1 MPEIINGLFQDYL
14 EPTGTNDPRQQQLIG
29 NQATQEGYYQPA
41 YNPTPEYQPLPE
53 YQEQEQNRP
62 LTEAENKPEMLADT
76 AVHVMSQ
83 PPVTQGSLGF
93 DPSLLSEEDLAN
105 LDLSG
110 LDAEALNNLTYQ
122 DVTASLTGVSPAP
135 TSAEGW
141 ANLYGQYGQ
150 TLSAGMSPNIDI
162 DDRTYAYNYA
172 LATQGG
178 MDYQGTP
185 EELRAAAGLPDTFS
199 VYDNPQAGITT
210 ENAQGAYQ
218 ALTSTTDPMEALS
231 QYYGIDLQAAT
242 PNEQSVYTN
251 AELYGTTAE
260 NMAEFQSVITPVLQQ
275 VIPYIQMT
283 QGLRFDDAL
292 EYAYKHDPMVAAIYN
307 KYGVDL
313 FRQTDDGS
321 TYFYDPFSGLEAR
334 TVEVKDTSFRDVGL
348 ALSLAAVGAMLG
360 PVIGGPV
367 TEALAL
373 EGATATAVNAAI
385 TNGLTTALQGG
396 DFKDILT
403 SAVTAGVTGPLNQ
416 YVGNALGV
424 SDEIAAGIV
433 EAGLQKAQGADT
445 EAALLSGF
453 IAAGSEWLRGQLPA
467 DEADVAALQERANLE
482 NITGEQALTGSG
494 DIINTVSSRDARN
507 ALTQAIN
514 SNPSATLSEII
525 VTAQR
530 IAPDLTSAVWD
541 TVTNELTTAISST
554 STGGMLT
561 GDSPAGGM
569 EEVVVTGRQTVGDTE
584 YFTSS
589 TGFILD
595 PETLQPL
602 GRRVVE
608 GANGVIYFFDE
619 GDTPL
624 NEAGYGLAD
633 SFTKLYGDNRWQ
645 EWLEGITP
653 ENSKSLFGHEIT
665 WDMIYG
671 NQDLPSA
678 VVERLNEDV
687 TQGNEELFT
696 EITKPEYIPPTE
708 QPELPP
714 TDTSVEIPEVDI
726 ENLPPEVV
734 VDTTPPTPPTPPDNV
749 QVPTNVTGGG
759 SAGGATGGGL
769 LTGQTTT
776 QPAGTTTQPAGG
788 TTQTVVDTTSTTQP
802 TTQTQA
808 QQTATDILTH
818 ATSGGE
824 YREDYDYNNDGRVTS
839 ADALMAL
846 KLGGVSREDLFGY
859 VETIFGSTVDDITAS
874 LDSIGDLEE
883 QITTG
888 QEIIGA
894 VTDERDALAGQVTT
908 LEGQLADAQAAADAA
923 VAAGDA
929 NAAALQANADAI
941 QEQLNA
947 TTVELD
953 NANATITGLETELGT
968 TQETLAATQEQ
979 LATTQEERDAAQTAV
994 ADLTGLLDTAN
1005 VDLETKTAEIENLN
1019 STVETLNT
1027 DIEVLTGDLDMAN
1040 ATVAG
1045 LEEQLQTAKDT
1056 NADNVADLESQLKDA
1071 QDNAAGIQESLDAK
1085 TTELAD
1091 ANATIETLNGEV
1103 ETLNTTV
1110 EDLNGQLEAKQG
1122 ELDIANTTIADLT
1135 DKLGTSEAANVELT
1149 NQLNE
1154 ANTEVATLEGNLET
1168 AQQINTELTNNL
1180 EAANSTVETLTGQLE
1195 DANAELDALKDE
1207 YAAAV
1212 VANQENVDELEQAVK
1227 DKEGE
1232 VAGLEGDLADANA
1245 TIEDLEGQ
1253 LSDNEEEISGLEGS
1267 LADALATIAG
1277 LEGDLAASQA
1287 ATETAIAEGQAAAEA
1302 AGEAGYETGYGEG
1315 FGTGYGEGEGAG
1327 YGKGFGS
1334 GMLSASANQ
1343 PVTTR
1348 PLPDMPE
1355 VKYGVPLASLFGT
1368 TDYMQQ
1374 LLERLR
1380 A

>member
-1 MPEIINGLFQDYL
+1 MVQIVNSLFADYL
-14 EPTGTNDPRQQQLIG
+14 EPTGIADPRQTLLTGEQTTTTDPVIAPVIQPLTDPTPTYEQQPL
-29 NQATQEGYYQPA
+29 TKTLQEGFTKEPLVEQTSTPTMIVDPIDYVDPA
-41 YNPTPEYQPLPE
+41 
-53 YQEQEQNRP
+53 
-62 LTEAENKPEMLADT
+62 AT
-76 AVHVMSQ
+76 A
-83 PPVTQGSLGF
+83 F
-93 DPSLLSEEDLAN
+93 DPSTIDLDALAN

-110 LDAEALNNLTYQ
+110 LDLEALNNLTYQ
-122 DVTASLTGVSPAP
+122 DVTSSLTGVSPAP

-141 ANLYGQYGQ
+141 ANLYGQYAQ
-150 TLSAGMSPNIDI
+150 TLGAGMSPNIDI

-185 EELRAAAGLPDTFS
+185 EELRAAVGLPDTFS

-210 ENAQGAYQ
+210 ESAQGAYQ

-251 AELYGTTAE
+251 ADKYGTTAE

-283 QGLRFDDAL
+283 QGLRYDDAL
-292 EYAYKHDPMVAAIYN
+292 EYAYKNDPMVAAIYN

-348 ALSLAAVGAMLG
+348 ALTGAALTAIVGPQIGAALGGTQTANAIGSAISSGLSTAATGGDVSDVLRSMATAGILNYGAAELVNNVDLQETLNQIGEEFGFGTTVEAVQESGSFVPSALTEQGLTGGSFTGSLAQVGAEAGKGLG
-360 PVIGGPV
+360 DVLASVAQAIIDPSWTPIDLGDANIIINFANEAASNPELRESLDVGLDILRNMAQTAAEVYQENTGQTPELSVDLGIEFDPQQETAIEV
-367 TEALAL
+367 DTET
-373 EGATATAVNAAI
+373 GV
-385 TNGLTTALQGG
+385 TTAGLPQ
-396 DFKDILT
+396 
-403 SAVTAGVTGPLNQ
+403 P
-416 YVGNALGV
+416 
-424 SDEIAAGIV
+424 EIT
-433 EAGLQKAQGADT
+433 T
-445 EAALLSGF
+445 E
-453 IAAGSEWLRGQLPA
+453 E
-467 DEADVAALQERANLE
+467 
-482 NITGEQALTGSG
+482 ITGENAAAADLAAAIEGETDAGLRESLITEYENLTGQDYGS
-494 DIINTVSSRDARN
+494 VEYVQPE
-507 ALTQAIN
+507 TQQ
-514 SNPSATLSEII
+514 T
-525 VTAQR
+525 T
-530 IAPDLTSAVWD
+530 D
-541 TVTNELTTAISST
+541 TVESQDVLESG
-554 STGGMLT
+554 GGMLT
-561 GDSPAGGM
+561 GG
-569 EEVVVTGRQTVGDTE
+569 
-584 YFTSS
+584 
-589 TGFILD
+589 
-595 PETLQPL
+595 
-602 GRRVVE
+602 
-608 GANGVIYFFDE
+608 
-619 GDTPL
+619 
-624 NEAGYGLAD
+624 
-633 SFTKLYGDNRWQ
+633 
-645 EWLEGITP
+645 
-653 ENSKSLFGHEIT
+653 
-665 WDMIYG
+665 
-671 NQDLPSA
+671 
-678 VVERLNEDV
+678 
-687 TQGNEELFT
+687 
-696 EITKPEYIPPTE
+696 
-708 QPELPP
+708 
-714 TDTSVEIPEVDI
+714 
-726 ENLPPEVV
+726 
-734 VDTTPPTPPTPPDNV
+734 
-749 QVPTNVTGGG
+749 
-759 SAGGATGGGL
+759 
-769 LTGQTTT
+769 TT
-776 QPAGTTTQPAGG
+776 QPPA
-788 TTQTVVDTTSTTQP
+788 DTTAPTQP

-824 YREDYDYNNDGRVTS
+824 YREDYDYDNDGRVTS

-846 KLGGVSREDLFGY
+846 KLGGVAKEDLFGY

-883 QITTG
+883 QVTTG

-894 VTDERDALAGQVTT
+894 ITDERDALAGQVET

-929 NAAALQANADAI
+929 NAAELQANADAI

-947 TTVELD
+947 TTADLD

-994 ADLTGLLDTAN
+994 ADLTGLLDNAN
-1005 VDLETKTAEIENLN
+1005 TDLETKTAEIETLN
-1019 STVETLNT
+1019 TTVEDLNT
-1027 DIEVLTGDLDMAN
+1027 DIEVLTGDLDTAN
-1040 ATVAG
+1040 NNIAD
-1045 LEEQLQTAKDT
+1045 LKEQLQTAKDT
-1056 NADNVADLESQLKDA
+1056 GADNVADLESQLKAA

-1085 TTELAD
+1085 TAELDD
-1091 ANATIETLNGEV
+1091 ANATIETLSGEV

-1122 ELDIANTTIADLT
+1122 ELNTANTTIADLT

-1168 AQQINTELTNNL
+1168 AQQTNTDLTNRL
-1180 EAANSTVETLTGQLE
+1180 EEANTSVGSLTGQLE

-1302 AGEAGYETGYGEG
+1302 AGEAGYA
-1315 FGTGYGEGEGAG
+1315 TGYGEGEDVGFNIGYGAG
-1327 YGKGFGS
+1327 YGEGGS
-1334 GMLSASANQ
+1334 EGSTAGLG
-1343 PVTTR
+1343 
-1348 PLPDMPE
+1348 L
-1355 VKYGVPLASLFGT
+1355 GSLFGLLGG
-1368 TDYMQQ
+1368 YGAGQQ
-1374 LLERLR
+1374 QGQGVGFTLGAGGRGLGGAPTQAKDFTAELNFRPPTAERLQQKQLQDYVGMLLGNMR
-1380 A
+1380 

>member
-76 AVHVMSQ
+76 TVHVMSQ

-110 LDAEALNNLTYQ
+110 LDTEALNNLTYQ

-178 MDYQGTP
+178 MNYQGTP

-231 QYYGIDLQAAT
+231 QYYGIELQAAT

-348 ALSLAAVGAMLG
+348 ALTGAALTAIVGPQIGAALGGTQTANAIGSAISSGLSTAATGGDVSDVLRSMATAGILNYGAAELVNNVDLQETLNQIGEEFGFGTTVEAVQESGSFVPSALTEQGLTGGSFTGSLAQVGAEAGKGLG
-360 PVIGGPV
+360 DVLASVAQAIIDPSWTPIDLGDANIIINFANEAASNPELRESLDVGLDILRNMAQTAAEVYQENTGQTPELSVDLGIEFDPQQETAIEV
-367 TEALAL
+367 DTET
-373 EGATATAVNAAI
+373 GV
-385 TNGLTTALQGG
+385 TTAGLPQ
-396 DFKDILT
+396 
-403 SAVTAGVTGPLNQ
+403 P
-416 YVGNALGV
+416 
-424 SDEIAAGIV
+424 EIT
-433 EAGLQKAQGADT
+433 T
-445 EAALLSGF
+445 E
-453 IAAGSEWLRGQLPA
+453 E
-467 DEADVAALQERANLE
+467 
-482 NITGEQALTGSG
+482 ITGENAAAADLAAAIEGETDAGLRESLITEYENLTGQDYGS
-494 DIINTVSSRDARN
+494 VEYVQPE
-507 ALTQAIN
+507 TQQ
-514 SNPSATLSEII
+514 T
-525 VTAQR
+525 T
-530 IAPDLTSAVWD
+530 D
-541 TVTNELTTAISST
+541 TVESQDVLESG
-554 STGGMLT
+554 GGMLT
-561 GDSPAGGM
+561 GGTTQPPA
-569 EEVVVTGRQTVGDTE
+569 DT
-584 YFTSS
+584 TA
-589 TGFILD
+589 
-595 PETLQPL
+595 PP
-602 GRRVVE
+602 
-608 GANGVIYFFDE
+608 A
-619 GDTPL
+619 DTT
-624 NEAGYGLAD
+624 A
-633 SFTKLYGDNRWQ
+633 
-645 EWLEGITP
+645 
-653 ENSKSLFGHEIT
+653 
-665 WDMIYG
+665 
-671 NQDLPSA
+671 
-678 VVERLNEDV
+678 
-687 TQGNEELFT
+687 
-696 EITKPEYIPPTE
+696 PT
-708 QPELPP
+708 
-714 TDTSVEIPEVDI
+714 
-726 ENLPPEVV
+726 
-734 VDTTPPTPPTPPDNV
+734 VDTTQPP
-749 QVPTNVTGGG
+749 
-759 SAGGATGGGL
+759 A
-769 LTGQTTT
+769 
-776 QPAGTTTQPAGG
+776 
-788 TTQTVVDTTSTTQP
+788 DTTAPTQYS
-802 TTQTQA
+802 QA
-808 QQTATDILTH
+808 EQQARNVLEY
-818 ATSGGE
+818 AVGSRGE
-824 YREDYDYNNDGRVTS
+824 YREDYDYDNDGRVTS

-846 KLGGVSREDLFGY
+846 KLGGVAKEDLFGY

-883 QITTG
+883 QVTTG

-894 VTDERDALAGQVTT
+894 ITDERDALAGQVAT

-929 NAAALQANADAI
+929 NAAELQANADAI

-947 TTVELD
+947 TTAELD

-994 ADLTGLLDTAN
+994 ADLTGLLDNAN
-1005 VDLETKTAEIENLN
+1005 VDLETKTAEIETLN
-1019 STVETLNT
+1019 TTVETLNT
-1027 DIEVLTGDLDMAN
+1027 DIEVLTGDLDTAN
-1040 ATVAG
+1040 ATVAN
-1045 LEEQLQTAKDT
+1045 LEEQLQTAKDA

-1085 TTELAD
+1085 TTELDD
-1091 ANATIETLNGEV
+1091 ANATIEALSGEV

-1122 ELDIANTTIADLT
+1122 ELDTANTTIADLT

-1168 AQQINTELTNNL
+1168 AQQTNTDLTNRL
-1180 EAANSTVETLTGQLE
+1180 EEANTSVGSLTGQLE

-1287 ATETAIAEGQAAAEA
+1287 ATETAIAEGVAAAEA